1 MQNEN
6 AVSKEAGLTKKNNGA
21 LGGPRARN
29 AFFLMANQLLICP
42 APLINYPAL
51 NVFNDFVD

>member
-6 AVSKEAGLTKKNNGA
+6 VVSKEAGLTKKTTA
-21 LGGPRARN
+21 LWVDQEQERL
-29 AFFLMANQLLICP
+29 FLMANQLLICP

>member
-1 MQNEN
+1 MWNEN
-6 AVSKEAGLTKKNNGA
+6 AVSKEAGLTKKTTA
-21 LGGPRARN
+21 LWVDQEQERL
-29 AFFLMANQLLICP
+29 FLMANQLLICP